1 MEKGTVPG
9 RSRTFFMQK
18 KGRTGECPWGGELG
32 QTPAL
37 RYLIYIQDPDLQ
49 MNFLFFFAN
58 PDHFSEVI
66 LVKVNAQA
74 KKSEACVSSDKKKRR
89 DLIHLD
95 VL

>member
-49 MNFLFFFAN
+49 MNF
-58 PDHFSEVI
+58 
-66 LVKVNAQA
+66 
-74 KKSEACVSSDKKKRR
+74 
-89 DLIHLD
+89 
-95 VL
+95 